1 MELEERRAEAQ
12 LFKNKQGTW
21 ELAVEYNLN
30 HLSKATLIVKRK
42 PSSKLLNSAEE
53 VRSQHPVVLSR
64 TMAAEPFGTHRKMIQ
79 PASRRSLEHAKILQ
93 EGQLVTSLSQMNHT
107 NKNYHIQSVR
117 AFHHTSLTKKYK
129 VMPSHN
135 SSLPTCW
142 SQRKNSLRANARSY
156 TTSSKTKKQ
165 NRFVI
170 FAAALILPWLAHSKK
185 KEVSLC
191 ISTKS
196 ALRWTPT
203 HTTKCLWRSGSTS
216 IQC

>member
-30 HLSKATLIVKRK
+30 HLSKATLIAKRK

-53 VRSQHPVVLSR
+53 VRSQQMVVLSR

-79 PASRRSLEHAKILQ
+79 PALRRNREHARILK
-93 EGQLVTSLSQMNHT
+93 EGQLVPSLSQMNHT
-107 NKNYHIQSVR
+107 SKSYQIQFVR

-142 SQRKNSLRANARSY
+142 SQRKSSLRANARSY
-156 TTSSKTKKQ
+156 TTS
-165 NRFVI
+165 
-170 FAAALILPWLAHSKK
+170 
-185 KEVSLC
+185 
-191 ISTKS
+191 
-196 ALRWTPT
+196 
-203 HTTKCLWRSGSTS
+203 
-216 IQC
+216 